1 MRLLKLV
8 MLATLLLT
16 ANMNVFAGVQA
27 VGLMQGMA
35 ILEVDGERVVIRK
48 GETKQGV
55 KLVDSNSNQAQIEY
69 NGKVLLLQLGSSIAS
84 SYTPPKTESVRL
96 YRAENGHY
104 FTQVKINGRTVNTLV
119 DTGATTVAISS
130 DVAKYLGINYA
141 KGQKGKSSTANG
153 IVTSYFLRANHIQIG
168 SIKKYNVPLSVIE
181 GSFPDIPLLGMSFL
195 NQFGLNEDNGVLTLT
210 DK

>member
-1 MRLLKLV
+1 MRLLKLF
-8 MLATLLLT
+8 MLTTLFLI
-16 ANMNVFAGVQA
+16 ANMNVFASIQA
-27 VGLMQGMA
+27 VGLMQNMA
-35 ILEVDGERVVIRK
+35 IIEVDGQRIVIRK

-69 NGKVLLLQLGSSIAS
+69 NGKKLTLKLGSSIAS

-96 YRAENGHY
+96 YRADNGHY
-104 FTQVKINGRTVNTLV
+104 FTQVKINGRTMNTLV

-130 DVAKYLGINYA
+130 DLAKYLGINYV
-141 KGQKGKSSTANG
+141 KGQKGKSSTASG
-153 IVTSYFLRANHIQIG
+153 IVTSYLLRANHIQIG
-168 SIKKYNVPLSVIE
+168 TIKKYNVPLSVIV

-195 NQFGLNEDNGVLTLT
+195 NQFGLNENNGVLTLT

>member
-1 MRLLKLV
+1 VRLLKLF
-8 MLATLLLT
+8 MLTTLFLI
-16 ANMNVFAGVQA
+16 ANMNVFASIQA
-27 VGLMQGMA
+27 VGLMQNMA
-35 ILEVDGERVVIRK
+35 IIEVDGQRIVIRK

-69 NGKVLLLQLGSSIAS
+69 NGKKLTLKLGSSIAS

-96 YRAENGHY
+96 YRADNGHY
-104 FTQVKINGRTVNTLV
+104 FTQVKINGRTMNTLV

-130 DVAKYLGINYA
+130 DLAKYLGINYV
-141 KGQKGKSSTANG
+141 KGQKGKSSTASG
-153 IVTSYFLRANHIQIG
+153 IVTSYLLRANHIQIG
-168 SIKKYNVPLSVIE
+168 TIKKYNVPLSVIV

-195 NQFGLNEDNGVLTLT
+195 NQFGLNENNGVLTLT

>member
-1 MRLLKLV
+1 
-8 MLATLLLT
+8 MLTTLFLI
-16 ANMNVFAGVQA
+16 ANMNVFASIQA
-27 VGLMQGMA
+27 VGLMQNMA
-35 ILEVDGERVVIRK
+35 IIEVDGQRIVIRK

-69 NGKVLLLQLGSSIAS
+69 NGKKLTLKLGSSIAS

-96 YRAENGHY
+96 YRADNGHY
-104 FTQVKINGRTVNTLV
+104 FTQVKINGRTMNTLV

-130 DVAKYLGINYA
+130 DLAKYLGINYV
-141 KGQKGKSSTANG
+141 KGQKGKSSTASG
-153 IVTSYFLRANHIQIG
+153 IVTSYLLRANHIQIG
-168 SIKKYNVPLSVIE
+168 TIKKYNVPLSVIV

-195 NQFGLNEDNGVLTLT
+195 NQFGLNENNGVLTLT